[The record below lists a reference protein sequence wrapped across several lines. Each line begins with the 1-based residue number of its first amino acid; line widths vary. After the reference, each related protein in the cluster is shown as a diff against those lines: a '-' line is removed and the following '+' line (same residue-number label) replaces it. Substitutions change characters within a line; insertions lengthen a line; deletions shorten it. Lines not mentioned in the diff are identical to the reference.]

1 MFDLCDRISYI
12 TYSHFLKT
20 QHMKN
25 LLFLLIALSGLSF
38 SACETE
44 EANEHEH
51 DAVDLVAL
59 RAELQGMEDA
69 YAKAQIA
76 GDAEGVVKYYADDAV
91 SLAPN
96 KPAAKG
102 KAAILALTKEQIA
115 ADTTGSKIQ
124 FEVVDVFAQ
133 GNLAVEVGKSTTT
146 HKDGSK
152 TTGKYIS
159 VFEKRDGKWLCIRDS
174 YSEDAPAKM

>member
-1 MFDLCDRISYI
+1 
-12 TYSHFLKT
+12 
-20 QHMKN
+20 MKN
-25 LLFLLIALSGLSF
+25 LLLLLIALASLTF
-38 SACETE
+38 IACDTKGTQDHD
-44 EANEHEH
+44 HEH
-51 DAVDLVAL
+51 DAIDMTAL
-59 RAELQGMEDA
+59 RAELQSMEDA

-76 GDAEGVVKYYADDAV
+76 RDADGVVKYYADDAV
-91 SLAPN
+91 SHAPN

-102 KAAILALTKEQIA
+102 KAAILALTKEQMA
-115 ADTTGSKIQ
+115 ADTTGTSIQ

-159 VFEKRDGKWLCIRDS
+159 VFEKRNGKWVCIRDS
-174 YSEDAPAKM
+174 YSDDAPPKM